1 MLAVGV
7 SHMRELLLGNV
18 GILKGFCCLNI
29 LAPARRSFIIRPQ
42 QNICV
47 VTVIKTC
54 GKNFIFIFIFFGGGG
69 GGGGHCAPLRGN

>member
-29 LAPARRSFIIRPQ
+29 LAPARRSFIIRPE

-47 VTVIKTC
+47 VTVNMIC
-54 GKNFIFIFIFFGGGG
+54 GKKYFFLGGGG
-69 GGGGHCAPLRGN
+69 GSLCSA

>member
-47 VTVIKTC
+47 VTVITSC
-54 GKNFIFIFIFFGGGG
+54 GKLGEGGGG
-69 GGGGHCAPLRGN
+69 GGALCSA